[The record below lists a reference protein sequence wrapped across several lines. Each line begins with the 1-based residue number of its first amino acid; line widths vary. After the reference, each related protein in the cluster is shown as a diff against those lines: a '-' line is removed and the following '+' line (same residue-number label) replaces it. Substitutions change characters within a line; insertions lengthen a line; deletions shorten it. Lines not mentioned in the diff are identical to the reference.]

1 MGLKDANILEPS
13 CGTGNFLGM
22 LPKNLEDCRMYGIE
36 LDEISGK
43 IAKQLYQKSNI
54 QITGYENADLPD
66 SFFDVAIGNVP
77 FGNYK
82 VADKRYDKNNFVIH
96 DYFFAKTLDKVRPG
110 GVIAFITSKGT
121 LEKESN
127 EFRKYIAQ
135 RAELIGA
142 IRLPD
147 NTFTKNAGTRVT
159 SDIIFLKKRDKIV
172 DIMPEWVD
180 LDYGENN
187 IKMNSY
193 FAEHPEMILGNVVME
208 ATQFGRD
215 DLACKQRENQNIQ
228 EDLQNAIQNLNAE
241 IDDYVVEDIEDAKE
255 NDKPIPATPEVKNYS
270 YTLVDGQVYYRLNS
284 KMKSQSDLPLTTLN
298 RIKGMMKLR
307 DITREL
313 IDLELN
319 DYSDEDIKNKQ
330 KELNREYDEYVKK
343 YGQMNDNANAKAFN
357 EDSSYVLLSAL
368 EVWDNNTKLYKKADM
383 FYKRTIKPHKVV
395 ERVDTANEALILS
408 ISEKAKVDLDYM
420 QQISGKSKEDLINEL
435 EGVIFRVPDSENEVY
450 QNADEYLSGNIRE
463 KLNVAKLAAEN
474 DERYKINV
482 EALTRV
488 MPKDLTP
495 VEISVRLGAT
505 WIPSHYIEDFMFEL
519 LETPYY
525 LQKDNI
531 KIQFFDFTG
540 DWQVEG
546 KTRDRGNVKAN
557 TTYGTKRKNAYEIIE
572 DSLNLKDTR
581 VYDYEEDEHG
591 NRVPVLNKQET
602 AIAQQKQEA
611 IKQAFQDWIW
621 KDQERRN
628 YLVKTYN
635 TRFNSIRPREY
646 DGSHITFEGMNSEIT
661 LRKHQRNAIA
671 HILYGGNT
679 LLAHEVGA
687 GKTFEMVAGAMES
700 KRLGLCTKSLF
711 VVPNHIIDQI
721 ASDFIQLYP
730 NANILVATKKDFTT
744 QNRKKFCS
752 KIATGDYDAIII
764 GHSQFEK
771 IPMS

>member
-1 MGLKDANILEPS
+1 
-13 CGTGNFLGM
+13 
-22 LPKNLEDCRMYGIE
+22 
-36 LDEISGK
+36 
-43 IAKQLYQKSNI
+43 
-54 QITGYENADLPD
+54 
-66 SFFDVAIGNVP
+66 
-77 FGNYK
+77 
-82 VADKRYDKNNFVIH
+82 
-96 DYFFAKTLDKVRPG
+96 
-110 GVIAFITSKGT
+110 
-121 LEKESN
+121 
-127 EFRKYIAQ
+127 
-135 RAELIGA
+135 
-142 IRLPD
+142 
-147 NTFTKNAGTRVT
+147 
-159 SDIIFLKKRDKIV
+159 
-172 DIMPEWVD
+172 
-180 LDYGENN
+180 
-187 IKMNSY
+187 MNSY

-255 NDKPIPATPEVKNYS
+255 NDKTIPATPEVKNYS

-771 IPMS
+771 IPMSKERQEEILRRQINDILRGIEDVKENNGERFTIKQLEKSKKKLEQKLKKLNDDTKKDNVITFEELGVDRIFVDEAHYYKNLYLYSKMRNVSGIAQTEAQKSSDLFMKTQYLDEITGGKGVVFATGTPVSNSMVELYTMQRYLQYNTLRKHHLQNFDAWASTFGETITAIELTPEGYTLIGR